1 MGMPQLLLFTMF
13 YFVCMAI
20 DVVLFFLIVRVL
32 VTRWPTWWL
41 VGFDAV
47 GSRLIDGLL
56 SRVQSLWARCFLRQ
70 LSDRGQLLASIV
82 LCYAAWLAAHGIAA
96 VVW

>member
-1 MGMPQLLLFTMF
+1 MGMPQLLLFTVF

-20 DVVLFFLIVRVL
+20 DVVLFFLMVRAL

-47 GSRLIDGLL
+47 GGRLVDGLL
-56 SRVQSLWARCFLRQ
+56 IRVQDLWARFFLRQ
-70 LSDRGQLLASIV
+70 LSDRGQLMASII
-82 LCYAAWLAAHGIAA
+82 LCYAAWLAVHSIAT